1 MFVFVVLVP
10 FSFFFQFSFFVLQD
24 RVLIFDRPQSK
35 LVGAN
40 IRFSNE
46 LLTMDFSSVS
56 TLCFFQHFA
65 FNWHAWKTYADY
77 AVGVNSPGR
86 CAICV
91 FMYVAREVHCLAFVS
106 SVRVCECVLRRRE
119 NTRFAFAINL
129 FFSLSRYRQILH
141 SEAKEFGG

>member
-46 LLTMDFSSVS
+46 LLTMDFFLLFRHSVFFS
-56 TLCFFQHFA
+56 TLRSTGTRGRRTPTTPSA
-65 FNWHAWKTYADY
+65 STRLA
-77 AVGVNSPGR
+77 GV
-86 CAICV
+86 
-91 FMYVAREVHCLAFVS
+91 
-106 SVRVCECVLRRRE
+106 
-119 NTRFAFAINL
+119 RFACL
-129 FFSLSRYRQILH
+129 CMLH
-141 SEAKEFGG
+141 EKCIVWRLCHL